1 MAFGPSQARVL
12 FDLSRPVR
20 MLSRETHQG
29 GTIFSTKGGKAM
41 GEPAEQGEGGATR
54 GKWLALTA
62 ALLGWMFDGLEMGLF
77 PLVARPALNDLMG
90 VTNDAEVGRWF
101 GVATAAFLVGAATG
115 GVLFGWLGD
124 RIGRVRAMTLSV
136 LTYAVFT
143 GLCGLAASPEQIAG
157 LRFLSA
163 LGMGGEWAL
172 GVALVMEIWPDQ
184 SRAVLAGLIG
194 AAANVGYLLVG
205 TLGVSLTALM
215 PEIRSWLSS
224 TGLSAQTVEWLAR
237 NSGWRLLLMLGA
249 APAALTLLIRLFVP
263 ESKRW
268 QHEQGRGAT
277 SNWATRDLLGVL
289 IGSFGACAM
298 IYLWGWKFGL
308 VTRLT
313 GSALALTV
321 VTLGYLYP
329 VWRYLQRS
337 ATAGHLTA
345 KEAGPTVRRMLLGAC
360 LGGIPLLATWAAIQ
374 WASVWADQLSEGELR
389 AKLYPALAANLVLP
403 GSGAVVLAPLATDP
417 HVLTRDTTAKA
428 YTQFWS
434 ALGAILGCIAGALFG
449 DWFGRRWAYTV
460 LCAGSLA
467 SVLFF
472 FQMND
477 HYGRKFL
484 VSVFL
489 AGGLSA
495 SFYGWLPLYL
505 PELFRTGVRATGQ
518 GFSFNF
524 GRILAAVGALQTG
537 TLIPMLGG
545 YPQACSLM
553 SLIYVVGMVVIW
565 LAPETYGKPLP
576 E

>member
-1 MAFGPSQARVL
+1 M
-12 FDLSRPVR
+12 
-20 MLSRETHQG
+20 
-29 GTIFSTKGGKAM
+29 GKPD
-41 GEPAEQGEGGATR
+41 GQGERGAAR
-54 GKWLALTA
+54 GKWLALIA

-77 PLVARPALNDLMG
+77 PLVARPALSDLMG
-90 VTNDAEVGRWF
+90 VTNEAEVGRWF

-124 RIGRVRAMTLSV
+124 RLGRVRAMTLSV
-136 LTYAVFT
+136 FTYAVFT
-143 GLCGLAASPEQIAG
+143 GLCGLATSPEQIAG

-205 TLGVSLTALM
+205 VLGLWLAALL
-215 PEIRSWLSS
+215 PEIRRFLLSA
-224 TGLSAQTVEWLAR
+224 GLSEPTVEWLAR
-237 NSGWRLLLMLGA
+237 NSGWRLLLLLGA
-249 APAALTLLIRLFVP
+249 TPALLTLLIRLFVP
-263 ESKRW
+263 ESQRW
-268 QHEQGRGAT
+268 RHEHGRGAT
-277 SNWATRDLLGVL
+277 SHWAKRDLTGVL
-289 IGSFGACAM
+289 VGSLAACAM
-298 IYLWGWKFGL
+298 IYLWGWDFTLGL
-308 VTRLT
+308 RLA
-313 GSALALTV
+313 GSVVALVV

-337 ATAGHLTA
+337 ASVSHLSA
-345 KEAGPTVRRMLLGAC
+345 REAWPTVRRMLLGAC

-374 WASVWADQLSEGELR
+374 WASVWADQLSERELR
-389 AKLYPALAANLVLP
+389 SKLYPALAANVVLP
-403 GSGAVVLAPLATDP
+403 GSGAVVLAPVATDP

-434 ALGAILGCIAGALFG
+434 ALGAVLGCVAGALFG
-449 DWFGRRWAYTV
+449 DWFGRRWAYTL

-477 HYGRKFL
+477 HYGPKFL
-484 VSVFL
+484 ISVFV

-505 PELFRTGVRATGQ
+505 PELFPTRVRATGQ
-518 GFSFNF
+518 GFSYNF
-524 GRILAAVGALQTG
+524 GRILAAVGTLQTG
-537 TLIPMLGG
+537 TLIGLLGG
-545 YPQACSLM
+545 SYPQACSIM
-553 SLIYVVGMVVIW
+553 SLIYVVGMAVIW
-565 LAPETYGKPLP
+565 LAPETRGQPLP